1 MKESMQDFIREKV
14 KAKDSNHYMMM
25 IQKVKIFIDTNLS
38 DMSSKNEEERL
49 QGYFNALL
57 RIRDLMQSE
66 INDYALSQNINNLL
80 DSYQKKKEAEE
91 RDIETFKKLT
101 EDNDKKVITRKNVGD
116 RPINYHKVR
125 SEIESTTND

>member
-101 EDNDKKVITRKNVGD
+101 EANDKKVITRKNVGE